1 MVDSF
6 YTNFI
11 IIKIK
16 PRIDLE
22 NLNIRIII
30 DGGYYDINK
39 GETKY
44 INNKFK

>member
-22 NLNIRIII
+22 NLNIRIIV

-39 GETKY
+39 GEAKY
-44 INNKFK
+44 INNLFK